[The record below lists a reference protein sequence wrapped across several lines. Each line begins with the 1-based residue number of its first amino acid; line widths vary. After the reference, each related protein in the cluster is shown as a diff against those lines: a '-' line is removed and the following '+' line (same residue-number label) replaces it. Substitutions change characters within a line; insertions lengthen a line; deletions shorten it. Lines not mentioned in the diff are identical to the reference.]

1 MTQAIPQMDAQQ
13 YAAFMA
19 YQAQQAAAQAPALVA
34 PQAVPMAQPIA
45 APAAP
50 AMAPGF
56 TPPPT
61 FAMATGGGGM
71 KPGVRQLGGRHV
83 IMIQTSDVRLV
94 KKFEAKD
101 ASEQEEEITVDVV
114 VLDGGPLTFGDK
126 VKGGVTPPTHVV
138 QTPCRINNVPIN
150 KKVLIKSL
158 AEQGGKGAMV
168 IGFMRG
174 VQGTQNF
181 YYELA
186 PPADQ
191 AAIGAQATAWWTA
204 TDGGKLN
211 NPEPQ
216 LTEYGQRVD
225 ANRKAQE
232 AAAQALQ
239 QAAQQHQQAAALPN
253 MFPQAQA
260 QPLAQAAATGW
271 NAGSGFPQAQAA
283 PAAAVPGWN
292 AAPVA
297 PATPTLQQGIPANL
311 WDSMTPEQQQAFMA
325 HVQASAGQPAGI

>member
-1 MTQAIPQMDAQQ
+1 VTQAVTPEQL
-13 YAAFMA
+13 AAFQQW
-19 YQAQQAAAQAPALVA
+19 QAQQAAASQFQQAPAQAVA
-34 PQAVPMAQPIA
+34 YPLAAPPQAPAPVA
-45 APAAP
+45 APAV
-50 AMAPGF
+50 APGF

-94 KKFEAKD
+94 KKYEAKD
-101 ASEQEEEITVDVV
+101 GETEEEITVDVV

-158 AEQGGKGAMV
+158 AEQGGRGAMV

-186 PPADQ
+186 PPVDQ
-191 AAIGAQATAWWTA
+191 AAIGGMATAWWTA

-216 LTEYGQRVD
+216 LTAYGQQVD
-225 ANRKAQE
+225 ANRKAAEQAS
-232 AAAQALQ
+232 AALA
-239 QAAQQHQQAAALPN
+239 QAAQQHARPA
-253 MFPQAQA
+253 AQA
-260 QPLAQAAATGW
+260 Y
-271 NAGSGFPQAQAA
+271 QAA
-283 PAAAVPGWN
+283 PAAAAPQGWN
-292 AAPVA
+292 AGGFPTPQAAPAAAPAGWPQAPAQVA
-297 PATPTLQQGIPANL
+297 PATPTLSQGIPANL
-311 WDSMTPEQQQAFMA
+311 WESMSPEQQQAFMA
-325 HVQASAGQPAGI
+325 HVQASAGAPAGI